1 MKEEFKEWLAMIW
14 QEDRGQCLG
23 LASGIILALIL
34 LIGFWR
40 TAFIVLCGVVSRL
53 CINRKADREEDFF
66 GRIADDL
73 LDRINRLR
81 SWRAAKTA
89 ITIHDF
95 RKVRKVR
102 KG

>member
-23 LASGIILALIL
+23 LASGIILALMIL

-40 TAFIVLCGVVSRL
+40 TAFIVLCGGVGL
-53 CINRKADREEDFF
+53 YLGRKSDREEDFF

-73 LDRINRLR
+73 LDRINRLC
-81 SWRAAKTA
+81 S
-89 ITIHDF
+89 
-95 RKVRKVR
+95 
-102 KG
+102 

>member
-23 LASGIILALIL
+23 LASGIILALMIL
-34 LIGFWR
+34 LIGF
-40 TAFIVLCGVVSRL
+40 
-53 CINRKADREEDFF
+53 CIGRKADREEDFF

-81 SWRAAKTA
+81 S
-89 ITIHDF
+89 
-95 RKVRKVR
+95 
-102 KG
+102 

>member
-23 LASGIILALIL
+23 LASGIILALMIL

-40 TAFIVLCGVVSRL
+40 TAFIVLCGVVGL
-53 CINRKADREEDFF
+53 CVGRKADREEDFF

-81 SWRAAKTA
+81 S
-89 ITIHDF
+89 
-95 RKVRKVR
+95 
-102 KG
+102 

>member
-23 LASGIILALIL
+23 LASGIILALMIL

-40 TAFIVLCGVVSRL
+40 TAFIALCGVVGL
-53 CINRKADREEDFF
+53 CIGRKADREVDFF

-81 SWRAAKTA
+81 S
-89 ITIHDF
+89 
-95 RKVRKVR
+95 
-102 KG
+102 

>member
-23 LASGIILALIL
+23 LAS
-34 LIGFWR
+34 
-40 TAFIVLCGVVSRL
+40 AFIVLCGGVGL
-53 CINRKADREEDFF
+53 YLGRKSDREEDFF

-81 SWRAAKTA
+81 S
-89 ITIHDF
+89 
-95 RKVRKVR
+95 
-102 KG
+102 